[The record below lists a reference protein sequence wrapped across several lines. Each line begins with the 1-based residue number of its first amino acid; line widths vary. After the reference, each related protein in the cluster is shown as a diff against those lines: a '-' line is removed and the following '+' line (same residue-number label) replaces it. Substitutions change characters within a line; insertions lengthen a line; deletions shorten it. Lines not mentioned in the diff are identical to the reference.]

1 MRGVVLYIAM
11 SLDGFIADEEGCVDW
26 LCTEDGV
33 ESTGSW
39 EEFSKTFD
47 TMIMG
52 WNTYHQVRFELSPD
66 EWEYKGYNT
75 YVIIHR
81 DAESGEGITF
91 IHDDPCFLIE
101 RLRRVKSE
109 KNIWICGGASLVRQ
123 LLDADLIDL
132 FHISIIPVILGNGI
146 RLFPSEGMMRK
157 LHLSSVSH
165 EGGIVELSYERNKNP

>member
-1 MRGVVLYIAM
+1 M
-11 SLDGFIADEEGCVDW
+11 SLDGFIADEEDGVGW
-26 LCTEDGV
+26 LRTEDGV
-33 ESTGSW
+33 GSTGSW

-66 EWEYKGYNT
+66 EWVYKT
-75 YVIIHR
+75 YVITHR
-81 DAESGEGITF
+81 DAESGEGVTF

-109 KNIWICGGASLVRQ
+109 KNIWICGGASVVRQ
-123 LLDADLIDL
+123 LLDADLINL

-146 RLFPSEGMMRK
+146 RLFSSEGMMRK

-165 EGGIVELSYERNKNP
+165 KRGIVELSYERKKNP